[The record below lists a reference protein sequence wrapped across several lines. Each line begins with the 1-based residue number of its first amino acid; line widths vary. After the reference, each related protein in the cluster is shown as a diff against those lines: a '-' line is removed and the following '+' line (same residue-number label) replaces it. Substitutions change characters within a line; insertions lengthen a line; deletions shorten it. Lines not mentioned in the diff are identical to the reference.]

1 MGIME
6 SEVQPCSGKQ
16 VSMIHSDYAGEYETG
31 IRCLGCSKMSPRLSV
46 FFELELY
53 TKVISTGF

>member
-6 SEVQPCSGKQ
+6 SELQPCIGKQ
-16 VSMIHSDYAGEYETG
+16 VGMIHSDYAGEYETG
-31 IRCLGCSKMSPRLSV
+31 IRGFGCQKYSPRRSV

-53 TKVISTGF
+53 TKVISTDI